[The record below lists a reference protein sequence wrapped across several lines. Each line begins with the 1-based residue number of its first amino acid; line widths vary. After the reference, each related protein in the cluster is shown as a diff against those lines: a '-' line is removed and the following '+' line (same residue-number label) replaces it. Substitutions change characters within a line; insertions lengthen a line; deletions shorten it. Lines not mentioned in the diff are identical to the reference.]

1 MQLKIGYVQID
12 NNISAKPL
20 FPVIMYP
27 KELVK
32 KRDKALEM
40 KKKQSVENERLEIKE
55 FFNMHISTK
64 LDET

>member
-1 MQLKIGYVQID
+1 
-12 NNISAKPL
+12 
-20 FPVIMYP
+20 MYP

-32 KRDKALEM
+32 KRDKALEL
-40 KKKQSVENERLEIKE
+40 KKKQSVENELLEIKE